1 MSQRDETTEK
11 ISQLKD
17 RLGSND
23 GGVTDLL
30 DRGDDTADTDGG
42 DGSGT
47 DASETSS
54 SNADLPEVG
63 ESLGR
68 TLGGLVGR
76 RLGETL
82 GRNVDLDERLV
93 TLLVSYLE
101 TTDIEGAAE
110 SLVGGASDVADT
122 DDTADEGTGN
132 GGSEP
137 PEELDEMST
146 DELQSLADQLM
157 TELEERSEDG

>member
-30 DRGDDTADTDGG
+30 DRGDDTDGG
-42 DGSGT
+42 DESGT

-54 SNADLPEVG
+54 SNANLPEVG

-76 RLGETL
+76 RLGEAL

-137 PEELDEMST
+137 PEGLDEMST

>member
-47 DASETSS
+47 DASETPSS
-54 SNADLPEVG
+54 DADLPEVG

-76 RLGETL
+76 RLGEAL

-101 TTDIEGAAE
+101 TTDIEGVAE

-137 PEELDEMST
+137 PEGLDEMST

>member
-30 DRGDDTADTDGG
+30 DRGDDTDGG
-42 DGSGT
+42 DESGT

-76 RLGETL
+76 RLGEAL

-110 SLVGGASDVADT
+110 SLVGGAPDVADN

>member
-30 DRGDDTADTDGG
+30 GRGDDTDEGDGG

-68 TLGGLVGR
+68 ALGGLVGR
-76 RLGETL
+76 RLGEIL
-82 GRNVDLDERLV
+82 GRSVDLDERMV
-93 TLLVSYLE
+93 TLLVHYLE

-122 DDTADEGTGN
+122 DDTADEETDN

-137 PEELDEMST
+137 SEELDEMST

>member
-42 DGSGT
+42 DESGT

-76 RLGETL
+76 RLGEAL

-110 SLVGGASDVADT
+110 SLVAGASDVADT